1 VSWVIA
7 IPRSPTVL
15 ASNPLP
21 PDWSPSGFTR
31 GTAARASVVSEVTV
45 YWLFLQL
52 REATRHVTSN
62 WFSLGESV
70 ARFLGLLTS
79 IVLVL
84 SCFAAGQDHF
94 APDHSKADIFGGY
107 QFTHVAL
114 GSSFN
119 SFNLNGWN
127 TSVSGYFNKYLGV
140 SADFSGGSYGGPS
153 GVNGKVYPYLF
164 GPTARFPKHTK
175 MTPFGH
181 VLFGVAHLKASSLS
195 LSGSDNSFSW
205 AMGGG
210 LDVYVSPRFS
220 VRLAEA
226 DWLRTQFA
234 DSTQSN
240 FRCSGGVVI
249 KF

>member
-1 VSWVIA
+1 M
-7 IPRSPTVL
+7 
-15 ASNPLP
+15 
-21 PDWSPSGFTR
+21 
-31 GTAARASVVSEVTV
+31 
-45 YWLFLQL
+45 
-52 REATRHVTSN
+52 
-62 WFSLGESV
+62 

-84 SCFAAGQDHF
+84 SSIATAQDHF
-94 APDHSKADIFGGY
+94 APDHSSPDHSKLDIFGGY

-114 GSSFN
+114 GYSFN

-127 TSVSGYFNKYLGV
+127 TSVSGYFNKYLGM

-153 GVNGKVYPYLF
+153 GVDGKVYPYLF

-210 LDVYVSPRFS
+210 LDVYVSPKFS
-220 VRLAEA
+220 VRLVEA

>member
-1 VSWVIA
+1 
-7 IPRSPTVL
+7 
-15 ASNPLP
+15 
-21 PDWSPSGFTR
+21 
-31 GTAARASVVSEVTV
+31 VSEITV
-45 YWLFLQL
+45 SLVVLTDARGY
-52 REATRHVTSN
+52 EACN
-62 WFSLGESV
+62 IYLNFMGESV

-84 SCFAAGQDHF
+84 SCFAAPQDRF
-94 APDHSKADIFGGY
+94 APDHSKVEIFGGY

-114 GSSFN
+114 GPDFN
-119 SFNLNGWN
+119 GFNLNGWN
-127 TSVSGYFNKYLGV
+127 ASVSQYFNKYVGV

-153 GVNGKVYPYLF
+153 GVNSKVYPYLF

-181 VLFGVAHLKASSLS
+181 ILFGVAHLKASNLG

-210 LDVYVSPRFS
+210 LDVYVSPRVS
-220 VRLAEA
+220 VRLVEA
-226 DWLRTQFA
+226 DWLRSQFA

-240 FRCSGGVVI
+240 FRCSGGVVL

>member
-1 VSWVIA
+1 MSLV
-7 IPRSPTVL
+7 VL
-15 ASNPLP
+15 AVA
-21 PDWSPSGFTR
+21 R
-31 GTAARASVVSEVTV
+31 GH
-45 YWLFLQL
+45 
-52 REATRHVTSN
+52 EACNIRLS
-62 WFSLGESV
+62 FAGESM
-70 ARFLGLLTS
+70 ARFLGLLIS
-79 IVLVL
+79 IALVL
-84 SCFAAGQDHF
+84 SCFAAAQDHF
-94 APDHSKADIFGGY
+94 APDYSKVEIFGGY

-114 GSSFN
+114 GHDFN
-119 SFNLNGWN
+119 GFNLNGWDA
-127 TSVSGYFNKYLGV
+127 SVNGYFNKYLGM
-140 SADFSGGSYGGPS
+140 SADFSGGRYGGLF
-153 GVNGKVYPYLF
+153 GVNSKVYPYLF

-181 VLFGVAHLKASSLS
+181 FLFGVAHLKTSSLG

-210 LDVYVSPRFS
+210 LDVYVSPKFS

>member
-1 VSWVIA
+1 M
-7 IPRSPTVL
+7 
-15 ASNPLP
+15 
-21 PDWSPSGFTR
+21 
-31 GTAARASVVSEVTV
+31 
-45 YWLFLQL
+45 
-52 REATRHVTSN
+52 
-62 WFSLGESV
+62 GESV

-84 SCFAAGQDHF
+84 SCFAAAQDHS
-94 APDHSKADIFGGY
+94 AQDHSKVDIFGGY

-114 GSSFN
+114 GNNFN
-119 SFNLNGWN
+119 GFNLNGWN
-127 TSVSGYFNKYLGV
+127 ASVSGYFNKYFGI
-140 SADFSGGSYGGPS
+140 SADFSGGGYASLF
-153 GVNGKVYPYLF
+153 GVNTKVYPYLL

-181 VLFGVAHLKASSLS
+181 VLIGGAHLTASSLG
-195 LSGSDNSFSW
+195 LSGSANSFSW

-210 LDVYVSPRFS
+210 LDVYVNPRFS

-240 FRCSGGVVI
+240 FRCTGGVVI

>member
-1 VSWVIA
+1 M
-7 IPRSPTVL
+7 
-15 ASNPLP
+15 
-21 PDWSPSGFTR
+21 
-31 GTAARASVVSEVTV
+31 SEVTV

-94 APDHSKADIFGGY
+94 APHQTKADIFGGY

-114 GSSFN
+114 GYSFN
-119 SFNLNGWN
+119 SFNLN
-127 TSVSGYFNKYLGV
+127 LGV

-226 DWLRTQFA
+226 DWVRTQFA